1 MPVQQSMLSGRYRER
16 GSQSNGVIEEKGK
29 SPIVMLN

>member
-16 GSQSNGVIEEKGK
+16 ALQSNGVIPRKGRIG
-29 SPIVMLN
+29 IVIVN